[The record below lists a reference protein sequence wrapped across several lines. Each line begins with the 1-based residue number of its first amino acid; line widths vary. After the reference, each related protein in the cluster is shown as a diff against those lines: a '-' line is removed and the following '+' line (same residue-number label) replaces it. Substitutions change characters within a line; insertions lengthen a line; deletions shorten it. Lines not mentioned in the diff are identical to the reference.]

1 MKVGNQEQICVKLDS
16 TSVIMLKVM
25 MQSTSA
31 KKNRLINDAVRHY
44 YMSSVWR

>member
-16 TSVIMLKVM
+16 TSVIMLQVM
-25 MQSTSA
+25 TREAGA
-31 KKNRLINDAVRHY
+31 KKNRLINDAIRHY